1 MHECILCKRDMRK
14 SKYQFGT
21 GCIENVFEFLRIQE
35 KPKRKEKEKVLYKN
49 VMDRTNKSGLNKQQQ
64 IWLTDRFLTCEYLG
78 KLPYGNFEEL
88 RRNIKEDIQRVDKIK
103 KFEEL
108 KTAKEMQLKQ
118 TYDLYKKER
127 KFQEN
132 LNKLKETKT
141 EDEAIKL
148 IRTGFSYIFNLCK
161 NKNQY
166 EESAYKAMQ
175 YAFWQLV
182 IEIGG
187 KYANF
192 DIAAQFLQHSL
203 NEKPEDLVITEG
215 KIVEDI
221 IGDKNFTNKVEQ
233 IIEKYGNG
241 NNEFIVKQEDK
252 ESVAFKN
259 SDLYFAIHKASIEL
273 NAEKEVDK
281 WKLNITIIDKY
292 DYSELKNIKKYYS
305 DTNKISKSIFSS
317 TLYNL
322 AHLSIKLG
330 VMKEYFVYVKFVMYI

>member
-14 SKYQFGT
+14 SKYQFGA
-21 GCIENVFEFLRIQE
+21 GCIEHVFEFLRIQE

-49 VMDRTNKSGLNKQQQ
+49 VMERTKQLGLNKQQQ
-64 IWLTDRFLTCEYLG
+64 IWLTDRFLTCEYLD
-78 KLPYGNFEEL
+78 KLPYGDFEEL
-88 RRNIKEDIQRVDKIK
+88 KRNIKDDIQRMDRVQR
-103 KFEEL
+103 FEEL
-108 KTAKEMQLKQ
+108 KTVKEMQLKQ

-132 LNKLKETKT
+132 LNKLKETTT
-141 EDEAIKL
+141 ENETIKL
-148 IRTGFSYIFNLCK
+148 IRTGFSYIFNLYK

-203 NEKPEDLVITEG
+203 KEEPEDLVITEG

-221 IGDKNFTNKVEQ
+221 KEDQNFINKIEQ
-233 IIEKYGNG
+233 IIEKYGNAKDK
-241 NNEFIVKQEDK
+241 FIVKEEDK
-252 ESVAFKN
+252 ESITFAN
-259 SDLYFAIHKASIEL
+259 SDLYFAIHHAKIRVEAVKTD
-273 NAEKEVDK
+273 NR
-281 WKLNITIIDKY
+281 WKLKIKLIDTY
-292 DYSELKNIKKYYS
+292 DYTEPKDFKKYYA
-305 DTNKISKSIFSS
+305 DTENVVKSIFSS

-322 AHLSIKLG
+322 AAASMKMG
-330 VMKEYFVYVKFVMYI
+330 VMKKFEIQIDIIEEK